1 MKRYGRALERSAAVY
16 RRPVES
22 VARGHV
28 VTSARAI
35 RYAMVDDR
43 PRAEQDIQTLAP
55 GLTPVRAR
63 RLFEADTIIVSPAR
77 KDVCGATC

>member
-43 PRAEQDIQTLAP
+43 PRAEQDVQDSAP
-55 GLTPVRAR
+55 LDLR
-63 RLFEADTIIVSPAR
+63 
-77 KDVCGATC
+77 GA